1 MLAVVEN
8 ATETEIREI
17 RVALQRIET
26 YEYGE
31 CTVCHKPIAK
41 SRLAAVP
48 WATICIVCG
57 TRAKR
62 NHAENN
68 VASGNYLAPNHSGR
82 NEPRHIEH
90 TSVKTKL
97 R

>member
-1 MLAVVEN
+1 LETRRAGLERVDGIENQLSDPGEKDWEENAITKEGDDMLAVVGN

-48 WATICIVCG
+48 WATTCIVCG
-57 TRAKR
+57 T
-62 NHAENN
+62 
-68 VASGNYLAPNHSGR
+68 
-82 NEPRHIEH
+82 
-90 TSVKTKL
+90 
-97 R
+97 